1 MGESETPGGGARAPP
16 VATAILSDAGTV
28 ALARTVA
35 VDTIG
40 ALGAQPVLLLI
51 VVLNMIFIGSGA
63 YFFVQLEHFRHDERL
78 EIIKLL
84 ARCDIPDRPG
94 QPKEITP

>member
-1 MGESETPGGGARAPP
+1 MGASETAGNAHAPP
-16 VATAILSDAGTV
+16 QAAVMLSDAGTV

-51 VVLNMIFIGSGA
+51 VILNMIFIGSGA
-63 YFFVQLEHFRHDERL
+63 YFFVQLENFRHDERIQ
-78 EIIKLL
+78 IITLL
-84 ARCDIPDRPG
+84 ARCEIPGLPV
-94 QPKEITP
+94 QPRGPNP

>member
-1 MGESETPGGGARAPP
+1 MGDSEAPGGHPAKASR
-16 VATAILSDAGTV
+16 VILSDPGTV
-28 ALARTVA
+28 ELVSSVTK
-35 VDTIG
+35 DTIS

-51 VVLNMIFIGSGA
+51 VILNMIFIGSGA

-84 ARCDIPDRPG
+84 AQCDIPDRPG
-94 QPKEITP
+94 QPKETTP